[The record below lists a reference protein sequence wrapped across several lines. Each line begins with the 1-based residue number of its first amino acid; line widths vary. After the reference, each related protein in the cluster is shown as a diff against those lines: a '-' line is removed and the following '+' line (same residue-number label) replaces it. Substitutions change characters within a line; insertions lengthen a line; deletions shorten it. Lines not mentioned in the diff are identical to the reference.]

1 MYKNH
6 LRSIR
11 SKRELIIWI
20 MINLHGGAESVI
32 STTEIRL
39 GSCLRRYVQQ
49 RHVGMLQ
56 RRGDRSRQRVR
67 CPLAL

>member
-39 GSCLRRYVQQ
+39 GSCVRRYVQQ
-49 RHVGMLQ
+49 RHVGML
-56 RRGDRSRQRVR
+56 
-67 CPLAL
+67 